1 MDKSTAGFFGTCNLR
16 PNGVGRAEKVLLR
29 EIGIERLSID
39 DAPAVML
46 ANLNGSLLGLSFLS
60 RLKSSEVREGRAD
73 D

>member
-1 MDKSTAGFFGTCNLR
+1 M
-16 PNGVGRAEKVLLR
+16 LR

-39 DAPAVML
+39 DAPAVVL